1 MLRYTNR
8 VTTSQ
13 QLPIGNRQCKGRCAI
28 LSLFPVSQ
36 FAPEAEYKTVTLIDL
51 QQKLKH
57 RVETAA
63 LDLFGIELEQ
73 VAAETPP
80 KPELGDLAF
89 PVAFELAKRIKLGT
103 GVKLAP
109 RSIAEQIKTKLEADD
124 EVARVEVA
132 GAGYLNLFFDRAK
145 LLATFALATAPE
157 TDDVPAESSE
167 VRPKQMVE
175 HTSIN
180 PNKAAHIGH
189 VRNAVLGD
197 TYVRILKAAGS
208 RVEVQN
214 YIDNTGVQVA
224 DVVVGFMHIEKMN
237 LEQIKALDSSLPE
250 DRPFDYFCW
259 NLYTKVGL
267 FYRNG
272 DPDGQNDP
280 ERLKLR
286 TEILHALEEGNNTIS
301 ELADYV
307 ATRNVEC
314 ILDTMERLG
323 IRYDLLARESEI
335 LHLHFWDRAFELM
348 KSKGVIR
355 LETEGKNK
363 GCWVMPFES
372 HTGTDEHEADKIIVR
387 SNGTVTYTGKD
398 IAYQLWKLGH
408 LGLDFNYKPFRAYS
422 DNHVAWVTTAGANAE
437 VLPEVPRPNFG
448 GGVTVYNVI
457 DSRQSYPQEI
467 VSRGVAAL
475 IPELGRDASVHLSYE
490 MVALS
495 PAACAELGIQISAED
510 SGKPYI
516 EMSGRKGLGVKADDL
531 IDRLEADALRE
542 VVVRHPELSAEES
555 QATAHEI
562 AVGALRYFLLKF
574 TRNSVIAFDFK
585 EALSFEGETG
595 PYCQYAAVRANSIF
609 RKLDESARL
618 KATEFLGT
626 SATDSAVR
634 DRAVSVLGD
643 EAGTEV
649 WSMVMLAQRL
659 HEVVNQ
665 CRASQ
670 EPANLAKY
678 TFNLAKSFNL
688 FYHRHRIIIEED
700 EMKKAIL
707 IAAADIA
714 RRQLT
719 AALAILGI
727 SVPERM

>member
-1 MLRYTNR
+1 
-8 VTTSQ
+8 VTQ
-13 QLPIGNRQCKGRCAI
+13 NKPQHKIKRL
-28 LSLFPVSQ
+28 V
-36 FAPEAEYKTVTLIDL
+36 EA
-51 QQKLKH
+51 
-57 RVETAA
+57 AA
-63 LDLFGIELEQ
+63 LELFGVELEQ

-80 KPELGDLAF
+80 KTELGDLAF
-89 PVAFELAKRIKLGT
+89 PVAFELAKRIKQGT

-109 RSIAEQIKTKLEADD
+109 RAIAEQLKPKLEADAD
-124 EVARVEVA
+124 VARVEVA
-132 GAGYLNLFFDRAK
+132 GAGYLNVFFDRAT
-145 LLATFALATAPE
+145 LVRVFASAPSPESISE
-157 TDDVPAESSE
+157 TVPAESA
-167 VRPKQMVE
+167 VMRPKQMVE

-197 TYVRILKAAGS
+197 TFVGILRAAGE
-208 RVEVQN
+208 RVEIQN

-224 DVVVGFMHIEKMN
+224 DVVVGFMHIEKKT
-237 LEQIKALDSSLPE
+237 LEEIKTLDHSLAE
-250 DRPFDYFCW
+250 DRPFDYYCW
-259 NLYTKVGL
+259 DLYTQVGL
-267 FYRNG
+267 FYREG
-272 DPDGQNDP
+272 SPDGQMNP
-280 ERLKLR
+280 ERVKLR
-286 TEILHALEEGNNTIS
+286 TEILHALEEGNNEIA

-335 LHLHFWDRAFELM
+335 LHLHFWERAFELM
-348 KSKGVIR
+348 KASGVIR
-355 LETEGKNK
+355 LEDQGKNQ

-408 LGLDFNYKPFRAYS
+408 LGLDFNYKPFRKYP
-422 DNHVAWVTTAGANAE
+422 NNFVTWVTTTETNAE
-437 VLPEVPRPNFG
+437 MLPELPRPNFG

-475 IPELGRDASVHLSYE
+475 VPELGKDASVHLSYE

-495 PAACAELGIQISAED
+495 PAACTELGIQLSAED
-510 SGKPYI
+510 RNKPYI

-531 IDRLEADALRE
+531 IDRLEADALKE
-542 VVVRHPELSAEES
+542 VEQRHPEISATEA

-609 RKLDESARL
+609 RKLDEPTQGAANDLLQQTTSNQELQQRAREIL
-618 KATEFLGT
+618 A
-626 SATDSAVR
+626 
-634 DRAVSVLGD
+634 D
-643 EAGTEV
+643 ETGTEV
-649 WSMVMLAQRL
+649 WSLIMLAQRL
-659 HEVVNQ
+659 DEVVAQ
-665 CRASQ
+665 CRSSE

-678 TFNLAKSFNL
+678 AFNLAKAFNL
-688 FYHRHRIIIEED
+688 FYHRHRIIAETD
-700 EMKKAIL
+700 QMKQAVL
-707 IAAADIA
+707 IAAADVA
-714 RRQLT
+714 RRQLR
-719 AALAILGI
+719 AALSILGI